1 MTQDEFNFKWRHLHK
16 KQQKFCLRYLENGF
30 DASEAAQFAGY
41 NERSVKS
48 PIYSIMRKVN
58 DIVDYLIQKNNL
70 ISSIV
75 KPSWIYTQYMKI
87 YDQSESEITKVNIL
101 KDISKLLKMMDE
113 NPQVNIENNIP
124 SVPVQITFTKEEEK
138 SE

>member
-1 MTQDEFNFKWRHLHK
+1 
-16 KQQKFCLRYLENGF
+16 
-30 DASEAAQFAGY
+30 
-41 NERSVKS
+41 
-48 PIYSIMRKVN
+48 MRKVN

-75 KPSWIYTQYMKI
+75 KPSWIYTQYMKL

-124 SVPVQITFTKEEEK
+124 QTPVQITFTKK
-138 SE
+138 

>member
-1 MTQDEFNFKWRHLHK
+1 
-16 KQQKFCLRYLENGF
+16 
-30 DASEAAQFAGY
+30 
-41 NERSVKS
+41 
-48 PIYSIMRKVN
+48 MRKVN

-75 KPSWIYTQYMKI
+75 KPSWIYTQYMKL

-124 SVPVQITFTKEEEK
+124 SVPVQITFTKK
-138 SE
+138 

>member
-1 MTQDEFNFKWRHLHK
+1 
-16 KQQKFCLRYLENGF
+16 
-30 DASEAAQFAGY
+30 
-41 NERSVKS
+41 
-48 PIYSIMRKVN
+48 MRKVN

-75 KPSWIYTQYMKI
+75 KPSWIYTQYMKL

-138 SE
+138 